1 MAVLF
6 PKNRCAAAVDNA
18 NVCAGV
24 VVAVATEVV
33 NNGER
38 FPLLKLVTVPLP
50 LAGVPQLN
58 TVPLVVKNLPEF
70 VACAG
75 KSLKSEVAGCVA
87 VNNPV
92 TELYEFIQLDATD
105 ALVIANCGVPEMS
118 E

>member
-18 NVCAGV
+18 KLCAGV
-24 VVAVATEVV
+24 VVGFATEVV
-33 NNGER
+33 NSGDR
-38 FPLLKLVTVPLP
+38 FPLLNDVTVPIP
-50 LAGVPQLN
+50 PDVAQLN
-58 TVPLVVKNLPEF
+58 TVPLVVRNFPEL

-92 TELYEFIQLDATD
+92 TEL
-105 ALVIANCGVPEMS
+105 
-118 E
+118 